1 MFKKQGSELYSTHIP
16 KLLSLRKHQ
25 IKGVRSC
32 TNTHIPKQNHCTIS
46 QRIWFGSVQHAYTKT
61 FRLIN
66 SPSTLVRS
74 RAKNTYTKTLDE
86 TTIYRILGSALCKYC
101 IYQNVI
107 LDNISHH
114 IGSGLWKTHI
124 PKRYK
129 HFRWYDY
136 WFGAVP
142 KTHIPKLRY
151 FSNSVKAWFG
161 AIQIIHISKK
171 HLYTCGKAIGFG
183 VVHKCIYQNKCSSC
197 NKWINGSELCKY
209 AYTKTSSLYLRK
221 GYRVRSCA

>member
-1 MFKKQGSELYSTHIP
+1 MKKTHIPKPWTKQNVQEAGFGAVQHAYTKTIIAAKVHAKGVRSRTNTHIP

-32 TNTHIPKQNHCTIS
+32 THIPKQNHCTIS

-74 RAKNTYTKTLDE
+74 RAKNTYTKTLSRS
-86 TTIYRILGSALCKYC
+86 TIYRILGSALCKYC

-114 IGSGLWKTHI
+114 IGS
-124 PKRYK
+124 
-129 HFRWYDY
+129 
-136 WFGAVP
+136 
-142 KTHIPKLRY
+142 
-151 FSNSVKAWFG
+151 
-161 AIQIIHISKK
+161 
-171 HLYTCGKAIGFG
+171 
-183 VVHKCIYQNKCSSC
+183 
-197 NKWINGSELCKY
+197 ELCK
-209 AYTKTSSLYLRK
+209 
-221 GYRVRSCA
+221 